1 MTVTFGETVVSVRVP
16 EEANKL
22 YNLHVGLGAIINP
35 RDFSLAKTYDVADI
49 VRRQQARINAQ
60 ILDLV
65 TSKGRVSTD
74 ALLDLKREIVKTAQ
88 DVFSQAYIRWSHAK
102 DFEVQIVVTTFY
114 LTDLSGGG
122 AGQRHAWLGE

>member
-1 MTVTFGETVVSVRVP
+1 MEGPGAMKRQFRQRAVCAVACICLAGCFTAPPPQEKGSLASYVGDRMTVTFGETVVSVRVP

-60 ILDLV
+60 ILDL
-65 TSKGRVSTD
+65 
-74 ALLDLKREIVKTAQ
+74 L
-88 DVFSQAYIRWSHAK
+88 
-102 DFEVQIVVTTFY
+102 
-114 LTDLSGGG
+114 
-122 AGQRHAWLGE
+122 